1 LSYRVLD
8 YVRRSPVTVKPDTP
22 IRDAVRVMFE
32 GSIGSVVIVDD
43 SGRPVGIFTERDLVR
58 VVAQGA
64 PLEAPVGSVMTRD
77 PVTVKAGDSI
87 VKAAIIMSERRIRH
101 LPVVDDNGV
110 LVGVISIRDV
120 VDALKSALASRAAES
135 EMAVFTG

>member
-1 LSYRVLD
+1 MSYRVLD
-8 YVRRSPVTVKPDTP
+8 YVRRPPVTVKPETP
-22 IRDAVRVMFE
+22 IRDAARVMFE
-32 GSIGSVVIVDD
+32 GSVGSVVVVDD

-77 PVTVKAGDSI
+77 PVTVKASDSI
-87 VKAAIIMSERRIRH
+87 VKAAMIMSERRIRH